1 MCDEARPDR
10 RQHRQAA
17 GAAKAVAGLV
27 FFLYTQHLVGFQIGK
42 VHLRARQPKPPLPFP
57 FEFLRTLLTNL
68 VHMNDNDAAPLNVRT
83 DGAPQLRLLE
93 VDRHHSP
100 LTF

>member
-1 MCDEARPDR
+1 MKGGRSLLC
-10 RQHRQAA
+10 
-17 GAAKAVAGLV
+17 
-27 FFLYTQHLVGFQIGK
+27 F
-42 VHLRARQPKPPLPFP
+42 PL
-57 FEFLRTLLTNL
+57 EFLRTLLTNL

-83 DGAPQLRLLE
+83 DAAPQLRLLE